1 MKKIQ
6 SQSSVGIVCV
16 LLAFMITYQLKSV
29 MNQNKE
35 LDEKK
40 NAAQITL
47 EIEQLKK
54 QKDKLRENIDE
65 LQMQI
70 KSYENAASNKS
81 DMTKEIVKKL
91 EDTRIL
97 TGSVDVEGEG
107 IIVYITP
114 QKEFFTGNNNV
125 EPIIKDYDII
135 KIINELNA
143 ADAEAISVNDIR
155 ITSRTGIRS
164 ASNYITINNERIPS
178 TKRITIKAIGNK
190 FNLKKPL
197 EFPGG
202 VLDELK
208 QIGIDVKYEE
218 SSNIKIQKNNE
229 SLKFQYARPIN
240 TDK

>member
-6 SQSSVGIVCV
+6 SQISVGIVCV

>member
-6 SQSSVGIVCV
+6 SQIYVGIVCV

-47 EIEQLKK
+47 EIDQLKK

-65 LQMQI
+65 LQTQI

-91 EDTRIL
+91 EDSRML

-107 IIVYITP
+107 IIAYITP
-114 QKEFFTGNNNV
+114 QKEFFTGNSNV
-125 EPIIKDYDII
+125 VPIIKDYDII

-143 ADAEAISVNDIR
+143 ADAEAVSVNDIR

-190 FNLKKPL
+190 TNLKKPL

>member
-190 FNLKKPL
+190 FDLKKPL

>member
-229 SLKFQYARPIN
+229 ILKFQYARPIN

>member
-6 SQSSVGIVCV
+6 SQISVGIVCV

-143 ADAEAISVNDIR
+143 ADAEAISVNEIR

>member
-6 SQSSVGIVCV
+6 SQISVGIVCV

-47 EIEQLKK
+47 EIDQLKK

-65 LQMQI
+65 LQTQI

-125 EPIIKDYDII
+125 VPIIKDYDII

-143 ADAEAISVNDIR
+143 ADAEAVSVNDIR

-190 FNLKKPL
+190 INLKKPL

>member
-6 SQSSVGIVCV
+6 SQRSVGIVCV

-240 TDK
+240 T

>member
-6 SQSSVGIVCV
+6 SQISVGIVCV

-240 TDK
+240 IDK

>member
-6 SQSSVGIVCV
+6 SQISVGIVCV

-229 SLKFQYARPIN
+229 ILKFQYARPIN